1 MGRVGLLMCSLQSHM
16 EVDTPQKKKIDD
28 QLYSRQLY
36 VLSHEAMAK
45 IAATDVLIV
54 GLKGLGAEIGIHL

>member
-1 MGRVGLLMCSLQSHM
+1 M
-16 EVDTPQKKKIDD
+16 EVDTPQVKKIDN

-45 IAATDVLIV
+45 IASTDVLIV
-54 GLKGLGAEIGIHL
+54 GLKGLGAEIGM